1 MALVALHLHLLI
13 TAPVLPWVRA
23 DFSNPSME
31 LLLLW
36 SREASLNS
44 FKNDELDCVA
54 PASVAFCRSAVA
66 DMCGAGGGAK
76 VPELLALA

>member
-1 MALVALHLHLLI
+1 
-13 TAPVLPWVRA
+13 
-23 DFSNPSME
+23 ME